1 MKKIFHF
8 DTPPKSSPRG
18 RTLCS
23 FTLSLF
29 LCITSY
35 FDIFAQNPPK
45 REFRAA
51 WIATVNNIDFPSS
64 KTLSAAQQQT
74 EFINILNQHKQT
86 GINAIV
92 VQIRPTSDA
101 LYESSFEPWSE
112 VLTGKQ
118 GQNPQYDPMKFMIEE
133 CRKRGIEFHAWF
145 NPYRVVSDATIAK
158 IDSSKHIAAK
168 RPDLLLAYGNLRI
181 LNPGLQDSRNY
192 VTKIV
197 MDVVRRYDVDGVHF
211 DDYFYPYPVSGT
223 VLNDDATFAQNSRGF
238 TNKNNWRRDNIDLLI
253 KQVSDSI
260 KAVKPYVKFGISPFG
275 IWQNKTASQP
285 EGSATNGL
293 QSFSDIYADSKK
305 WIQQGWVDYLAPQL
319 YWYIGFS
326 VADYGILAN
335 WWNNLVTEPRHI
347 YIGQA
352 MYRVNAD
359 ANWNANEIPKQLNVN
374 RSLKN
379 VYGSIFYN
387 TTSLNKNPLGVRD
400 SLRNNYFKYPA
411 LLPPMPWKDNIA
423 PQPPTGLIA
432 TVVADGVSLK
442 WNFDKSITNELNKTK
457 QFVVYRFKEDEK
469 IDINNSKS
477 IIYISP
483 LAEETYIDKT
493 AKDANYTYLVTA
505 LDRLHNESLPSN
517 ESKAIL
523 VTSQEPIFT
532 STFLHQNYPNP
543 FEDRTTITY
552 SLSKRSEV
560 KLIIS
565 DLLGESKVLVDEIQD
580 AGTHEILV
588 DAANFKSNQYIYTLI
603 TSNQTISKRMLIL
616 K

>member
-1 MKKIFHF
+1 MKKTLLIFLISF
-8 DTPPKSSPRG
+8 Q
-18 RTLCS
+18 TL
-23 FTLSLF
+23 
-29 LCITSY
+29 
-35 FDIFAQNPPK
+35 FAQNSPK

-51 WIATVNNIDFPSS
+51 WIATVNNIDFPSN
-64 KTLSAAQQQT
+64 KNLTATQQQA

-86 GINAIV
+86 GFNAIV

-133 CRKRGIEFHAWF
+133 CRKRGLEFHAWF
-145 NPYRVVSDATIAK
+145 NPYRVVADVNTAK

-168 RPDLLLAYGNLRI
+168 RPELLLAYGNLRI

-197 MDVVRRYDVDGVHF
+197 IDVVRRYDVDGVHF

-223 VLNDDATFAQNSRGF
+223 VLNDDVTFTQNSRGF

-260 KAVKPYVKFGISPFG
+260 KAVKPYVKFGVSPFG

-293 QSFSDIYADSKK
+293 QSYSDIYADSRK

-326 VADYGILAN
+326 VADYSILAN
-335 WWNNLVTEPRHI
+335 WWNNVVTEPRHI

-359 ANWNANEIPKQLNVN
+359 ANWNANEIPKQIILNRN
-374 RSLKN
+374 LKN
-379 VYGSIFYN
+379 VFGSIYYN
-387 TTSLNKNPLGVRD
+387 TTSVNKNLLGARD
-400 SLRNNYFKYPA
+400 SLRNNYYKYPA
-411 LLPPMPWKDNIA
+411 LLPQMTWKDNVL
-423 PQPPTGLIA
+423 PNSPTNLIS
-432 TVVADGVSLK
+432 TITADGVQLK
-442 WNFDKSITNELNKTK
+442 WSYDKTVTNEMNKTK
-457 QFVVYRFKEDEK
+457 QFVIYRFKTNEK
-469 IDINNSKS
+469 VDITDYKS
-477 IIYISP
+477 IIYITP
-483 LAEETYIDKT
+483 TAEENFVDKS
-493 AKDANYTYLVTA
+493 AKDANYSYVVTA

-517 ESKAIL
+517 EAKAIL
-523 VTSQEPIFT
+523 VTSQEPILSHT
-532 STFLHQNYPNP
+532 ILEQNYPNP
-543 FEDRTTITY
+543 FEDRTTISY
-552 SLSKRSEV
+552 YLENRGEV
-560 KLIIS
+560 KLIVS
-565 DLLGESKVLVDEIQD
+565 DLMGTTTTIVDEFQE
-580 AGTHEILV
+580 AGKHEVLV

-603 TSNQTISKRMLIL
+603 TPILTISKRMLIL